1 MRWIIALVAVAFVGW
16 SSPAFAF
23 GSCRTE
29 GYLPRFDARLAS
41 SLPTECREIVRTNIV
56 TRSRRVPIRM
66 IHFGATPGI
75 ADADTVAHFRA
86 LSGALGP
93 ALDRLGDVDLAQT
106 TILLTALEPATATA
120 SGDRAYAFAA
130 GWEADD
136 ECTVVF
142 YKPEALISRDY
153 FMTSLAHEIF
163 HCVQGKTWPL
173 KTKGYP
179 ENAWWIEGSAVY
191 FSSLVAPD
199 TTLLDGFA
207 ARFDETSPTT
217 ALIDM
222 RYDASVFFWW
232 LHQRVGPLTGVW
244 RFIEAMAD
252 ERGRDAQLAAVR
264 AAAPIDRYTEFAQ
277 DYLDARIRMPN
288 GRAIPSNVRVPTTT
302 AFTGPRSK
310 SSSVEPYVLGREYL
324 LFREGKSYDLK
335 TVVDS
340 GRSRFKEEGG
350 GDWGDPPTQVNAC
363 EEDKQFL
370 VALLTT
376 GESAIASFI
385 VTDAEELDRRACCL
399 IGEWQPTAEALQGWV
414 SEAHEIG
421 GPAVAGAGGS
431 LSCSYGGGD
440 WIISF
445 GGDGKGS
452 VRWNDLVNSCVT
464 SGPGGSMVQTMTRF
478 GAYKFN
484 WALIDDRGGSWT
496 VTDSDVAWRYVM
508 EIGPMRQE
516 RIMDEGWPSVSGG
529 FAYQCTDETLNI
541 KGMIGLSHREYDH
554 NRFGGPPRP

>member
-1 MRWIIALVAVAFVGW
+1 
-16 SSPAFAF
+16 
-23 GSCRTE
+23 
-29 GYLPRFDARLAS
+29 
-41 SLPTECREIVRTNIV
+41 
-56 TRSRRVPIRM
+56 
-66 IHFGATPGI
+66 
-75 ADADTVAHFRA
+75 
-86 LSGALGP
+86 
-93 ALDRLGDVDLAQT
+93 
-106 TILLTALEPATATA
+106 
-120 SGDRAYAFAA
+120 
-130 GWEADD
+130 
-136 ECTVVF
+136 
-142 YKPEALISRDY
+142 
-153 FMTSLAHEIF
+153 
-163 HCVQGKTWPL
+163 
-173 KTKGYP
+173 
-179 ENAWWIEGSAVY
+179 
-191 FSSLVAPD
+191 
-199 TTLLDGFA
+199 
-207 ARFDETSPTT
+207 
-217 ALIDM
+217 
-222 RYDASVFFWW
+222 
-232 LHQRVGPLTGVW
+232 
-244 RFIEAMAD
+244 
-252 ERGRDAQLAAVR
+252 VR